1 MMLTLLNNRYRI
13 LRTLGDG
20 GFGETYLAED
30 TQMPSGRRC
39 VIKQLK
45 PVKNNPQIYQLVQE
59 RFQREAA
66 ILEELGE
73 KSVQIPKLYAY
84 FSEAGQ
90 FYLVQE
96 WIEGQTLTH
105 KVQQEG
111 VLSESAVKELLISL
125 LPVLDY
131 VHSKRIVH
139 RDIKPDNIILRASDS
154 KPVLID
160 FGAVK
165 ETMGTVVTLSGNR
178 SHSIVIGTPGF
189 MPSEQTAGR
198 PVYSSDLY
206 SLGLTA
212 VYLLTGKFPQELQ
225 SDPQTGEIL
234 WRRYALSVSPT
245 FAAVLDNAIQ
255 FHPRDRYST
264 AREMLDAL
272 RTGVTPIAPISSPQ
286 PTVASPPPV
295 GASYQP
301 PAVISHDPITTSPA
315 TATSS
320 AASGLKDWQ
329 KAVITGSVVG
339 AFVVAAL
346 VFTRPQTAPSSQPEP
361 QQTRAKEQSSPQEE
375 TTPQQPSPEASPSPT
390 QINEQSVQP
399 PASSPPVLAQ
409 TPVPSQ
415 SQFSPSAPS
424 ISQQEVDLLSQN
436 VPPSPS
442 ISKQE
447 AVNLIQKWLQAKQ
460 VIFAPPYNRQSA
472 ADLTT
477 GEKYSK
483 TAGQDG
489 SIDWLEKNKAYYKYG
504 LQKIDSVGQ
513 FISKGNQATIEV
525 RVTEEQTLYINGEI
539 DRDRTGS
546 GTLTVVY
553 KLQFVEGRWKIAS
566 SQDAN

>member
-1 MMLTLLNNRYRI
+1 MMLTLLNNRYRV

-212 VYLLTGKFPQELQ
+212 VYLLTGKLPQELQ
-225 SDPQTGEIL
+225 SDPQTGELL

-295 GASYQP
+295 GAFYQP

-361 QQTRAKEQSSPQEE
+361 EQTTAKEQSSPQQQ
-375 TTPQQPSPEASPSPT
+375 TTAQQPSPEASPSPT

-399 PASSPPVLAQ
+399 PASSSSVSAKS
-409 TPVPSQ
+409 PVPSQ

-424 ISQQEVDLLSQN
+424 ISQQEAVDVIQQW
-436 VPPSPS
+436 
-442 ISKQE
+442 QE
-447 AVNLIQKWLQAKQ
+447 AKA
-460 VIFAPPYNRQSA
+460 VIFAPPFDRQRGA
-472 ADLTT
+472 ELLTGKAYSDNLGAT
-477 GEKYSK
+477 GSL
-483 TAGQDG
+483 
-489 SIDWLEKNKAYYKYG
+489 DWLLNNNAYYTYSV
-504 LQKIDSVGQ
+504 QKIEQVEQ
-513 FISKGNQATIEV
+513 FVTSGNQATIDIV
-525 RVTEEQTLYINGEI
+525 ITEERTLYKDGKVV
-539 DRDRTGS
+539 RDGNTSLDTRLVRYS
-546 GTLTVVY
+546 
-553 KLQFVEGRWKIAS
+553 LQSENGRWKIADYKTVTVLRKS
-566 SQDAN
+566 

>member
-1 MMLTLLNNRYRI
+1 MMLTLLNNRYRV

-212 VYLLTGKFPQELQ
+212 VYLLTGKLPQELQ
-225 SDPQTGEIL
+225 SDPQMGELL

-295 GASYQP
+295 GAFYQP

-361 QQTRAKEQSSPQEE
+361 EQTTAKEQSSPQQQ
-375 TTPQQPSPEASPSPT
+375 TTAQQPSPEASPSPT

-399 PASSPPVLAQ
+399 PASSSSVSAKS
-409 TPVPSQ
+409 PVPSQ

-424 ISQQEVDLLSQN
+424 ISQQEAVDVIQQW
-436 VPPSPS
+436 
-442 ISKQE
+442 QE
-447 AVNLIQKWLQAKQ
+447 AKA
-460 VIFAPPYNRQSA
+460 VIFAPPFDRQRGA
-472 ADLTT
+472 ELLT
-477 GEKYSK
+477 GKAYSDNLG
-483 TAGQDG
+483 ANG
-489 SIDWLEKNKAYYKYG
+489 SLDWLQNNNAYYTYSV
-504 LQKIDSVGQ
+504 QKIEQVEQ
-513 FISKGNQATIEV
+513 FVTSGNQATIDIV
-525 RVTEEQTLYINGEI
+525 ITEERTLYKDGKVV
-539 DRDRTGS
+539 RDGNTSLDTRLVRYS
-546 GTLTVVY
+546 
-553 KLQFVEGRWKIAS
+553 LQSENGRWKIADYKTVTVLRKS
-566 SQDAN
+566 

>member
-1 MMLTLLNNRYRI
+1 M
-13 LRTLGDG
+13 
-20 GFGETYLAED
+20 
-30 TQMPSGRRC
+30 
-39 VIKQLK
+39 
-45 PVKNNPQIYQLVQE
+45 
-59 RFQREAA
+59 
-66 ILEELGE
+66 
-73 KSVQIPKLYAY
+73 
-84 FSEAGQ
+84 
-90 FYLVQE
+90 
-96 WIEGQTLTH
+96 
-105 KVQQEG
+105 
-111 VLSESAVKELLISL
+111 
-125 LPVLDY
+125 
-131 VHSKRIVH
+131 
-139 RDIKPDNIILRASDS
+139 
-154 KPVLID
+154 
-160 FGAVK
+160 
-165 ETMGTVVTLSGNR
+165 
-178 SHSIVIGTPGF
+178 IGTPGF

-255 FHPRDRYST
+255 FHPRERYST

-361 QQTRAKEQSSPQEE
+361 EQTTAKEQSSPQQQ
-375 TTPQQPSPEASPSPT
+375 TTAQQPSPEASPSPT

-399 PASSPPVLAQ
+399 PASSSSVSAKS
-409 TPVPSQ
+409 PVPSQ

-424 ISQQEVDLLSQN
+424 ISQQEAVDVIQQW
-436 VPPSPS
+436 
-442 ISKQE
+442 QE
-447 AVNLIQKWLQAKQ
+447 AKA
-460 VIFAPPYNRQSA
+460 VIFAPPFDRQRGA
-472 ADLTT
+472 ELLTGKAYSDNLGAT
-477 GEKYSK
+477 GSL
-483 TAGQDG
+483 
-489 SIDWLEKNKAYYKYG
+489 DWLLNNNAYYTYSV
-504 LQKIDSVGQ
+504 QKIEQVEQ
-513 FISKGNQATIEV
+513 FVTSGNQATIDIV
-525 RVTEEQTLYINGEI
+525 ITEERTLYKDGKVV
-539 DRDRTGS
+539 RDGNTSLDTRLVRYS
-546 GTLTVVY
+546 
-553 KLQFVEGRWKIAS
+553 LQSENGRWKIADYKTVTVLRKS
-566 SQDAN
+566 